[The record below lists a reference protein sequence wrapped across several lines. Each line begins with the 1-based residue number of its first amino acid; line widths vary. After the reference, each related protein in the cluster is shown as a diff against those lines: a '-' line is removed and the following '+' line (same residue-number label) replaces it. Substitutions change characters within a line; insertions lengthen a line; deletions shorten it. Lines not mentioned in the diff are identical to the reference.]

1 MERSAQTGWE
11 SVRPLAEALGVPEDD
26 VLRALGGGWEPFDLR
41 VGEGPATRWAGAR
54 WWVTGEPHQ
63 VLVGVAGASVVLARP
78 VLRWDG
84 PGQVT
89 THASDEREFARDDV
103 LYQPELLADTV
114 EEIARRSRR
123 SFRWCRTC
131 RRLSRSEHMHDRLEC
146 TECAAGF
153 SRVVH

>member
-1 MERSAQTGWE
+1 M
-11 SVRPLAEALGVPEDD
+11 
-26 VLRALGGGWEPFDLR
+26 
-41 VGEGPATRWAGAR
+41 
-54 WWVTGEPHQ
+54 
-63 VLVGVAGASVVLARP
+63 VLARP

-89 THASDEREFARDDV
+89 AHASDEREFARDDV

-131 RRLSRSEHMHDRLEC
+131 RRLSRSEHMRDRVEC
-146 TECAAGF
+146 MDCAAGF
-153 SRVVH
+153 SRVVY

>member
-1 MERSAQTGWE
+1 
-11 SVRPLAEALGVPEDD
+11 LAEALGVPEDD
-26 VLRALGGGWEPFDLR
+26 VLRALGGGWEPFELQ
-41 VGEGPATRWAGAR
+41 VGEWPATRWAGAR

-89 THASDEREFARDDV
+89 AHASDEREFARDDV

-131 RRLSRSEHMHDRLEC
+131 RTLNRPEHMHDRVEC
-146 TECAAGF
+146 MQCAAGF
-153 SRVVH
+153 GRVVH